1 MAKDSLHDEAM
12 IEILREDRAFAQ
24 AYLHQAFLD
33 IDEEGGQQAFLL
45 ASRHLTAALKSADA
59 YISAR
64 P

>member
-12 IEILREDRAFAQ
+12 IEILREDPLFAQ
-24 AYLHQAFLD
+24 DYLNQALLD

-45 ASRHLTAALKSADA
+45 ALRHVTAALKSADA

-64 P
+64 R

>member
-12 IEILREDRAFAQ
+12 IEILREDPSVAQ
-24 AYLHQAFLD
+24 DYLNQALLD

-45 ASRHLTAALKSADA
+45 ALRHVTAALKSADA